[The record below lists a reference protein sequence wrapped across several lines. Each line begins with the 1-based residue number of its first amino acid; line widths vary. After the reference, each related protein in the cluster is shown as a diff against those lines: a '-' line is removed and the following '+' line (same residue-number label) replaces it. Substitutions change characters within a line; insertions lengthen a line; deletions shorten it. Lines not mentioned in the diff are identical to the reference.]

1 MDSGLETA
9 LVSASIAAVVSV
21 SIAFISPLF
30 THHLWN
36 RQKRKEQ
43 QLAIAER
50 YAVLRAEI
58 SASAHFSKPRVPFE
72 TSPARMELQGLLFV
86 IPVLFKTE
94 EVISRVH
101 ALGLQE
107 RGDQNKPLWMVRY
120 ELQAYLFAEALNV
133 PFDKVPIFPEKESDE

>member
-1 MDSGLETA
+1 MDNGLEVA
-9 LVSASIAAVVSV
+9 LVSASISAVVSV

-43 QLAIAER
+43 QLAVAER
-50 YAVLRAEI
+50 YAALRAEI
-58 SASAHFSKPRVPFE
+58 AASAHFPKPRVPFE

-107 RGDQNKPLWMVRY
+107 GGGPNKPVWMVRY
-120 ELQAYLFAEALNV
+120 ELQAYLFAEALNL
-133 PFDKVPIFPEKESDE
+133 PFDKVRTFPDEELIE